1 MHETQRCLF
10 CNQQKNAGINILMF
24 FICLDCEREI
34 VATSPFD
41 LKYLVFLEKIK
52 KLWKEPDFIEYQQEN
67 PSGKNRP
74 GACSPVLSSEK
85 IP

>member
-1 MHETQRCLF
+1 ML
-10 CNQQKNAGINILMF
+10 

-34 VATSPFD
+34 VSTLPFD

-52 KLWKEPDFIEYQQEN
+52 KLWKEPDLIEYQQEK
-67 PSGKNRP
+67 PSEKSGP
-74 GACSPVLSSEK
+74 GVCSPVLCSKE

>member
-1 MHETQRCLF
+1 
-10 CNQQKNAGINILMF
+10 MF

-67 PSGKNRP
+67 PSGKTGQAHVP
-74 GACSPVLSSEK
+74 LCSAVKNTLEMK
-85 IP
+85 IPSHVPLHGRGPELGSYR

>member
-1 MHETQRCLF
+1 MS
-10 CNQQKNAGINILMF
+10 

-67 PSGKNRP
+67 SAEKDGP
-74 GACSPVLSSEK
+74 GTCSSVLSSKK
-85 IP
+85 IPQ